1 MSESCSASERALRSE
16 RWLAS
21 INSAPCSYTSQLAT
35 CSHPSCGR
43 PSPRMISP
51 RRKWIRFADFVAA
64 TVTTHVTMTMTCQ
77 VGQRTREA
85 WYSALIAQRS
95 IATGS
100 VLVTREL
107 RDWADARRLSTE
119 EAWGWCVSSDRPVG
133 SMRHARPDRAMPSV
147 KHVPSEGYDLV
158 LLLCCFCPAL
168 SLFHST

>member
-1 MSESCSASERALRSE
+1 
-16 RWLAS
+16 
-21 INSAPCSYTSQLAT
+21 
-35 CSHPSCGR
+35 
-43 PSPRMISP
+43 MISP
-51 RRKWIRFADFVAA
+51 RRKWIRFANSVAA

-119 EAWGWCVSSDRPVG
+119 EAWGWCAHCIVGQTGRFDAPRPVG
-133 SMRHARPDRAMPSV
+133 PRHAVS
-147 KHVPSEGYDLV
+147 
-158 LLLCCFCPAL
+158 
-168 SLFHST
+168 